1 MEEPRPYR
9 QSSRKFAR
17 ARRGF
22 MTKGEEIVWRIVR
35 NSRLGVP
42 FRRQMPIGPYFADFA
57 CPSAR
62 LIVEIDGRTHED
74 PEAREKDRVRQARL
88 EKQGWRV
95 LRFKDDLVIGGA
107 QLVSDAIRQA
117 LAGIGES
124 DE

>member
-1 MEEPRPYR
+1 
-9 QSSRKFAR
+9 
-17 ARRGF
+17 